1 MYLQTN
7 LSFIK
12 IYASLYMTILSLFK
26 KKIKSFENEEYYSN
40 CKKQYFRELSFDL
53 FYDDVTSISHRR
65 KIKEEEI
72 PKENF
77 YSIAYFDNGRLVR
90 FDEIVHDEVDTKTFL
105 CYKEEILTKAFRFE
119 ILKYKHNKKIELM
132 HIWKYFYKNEK
143 LNKLVW
149 KSYADYIYAHHNTVY
164 LIEYFVYD
172 EKGLE
177 SIYKTFLRNELIIN
191 VAVYKKIL
199 DKKRGLTLKEIT
211 AINMEKEKHNKD

>member
-1 MYLQTN
+1 MCHRYIPYISQ
-7 LSFIK
+7 LSQH
-12 IYASLYMTILSLFK
+12 L
-26 KKIKSFENEEYYSN
+26 
-40 CKKQYFRELSFDL
+40 
-53 FYDDVTSISHRR
+53 
-65 KIKEEEI
+65 I

-90 FDEIVHDEVDTKTFL
+90 FDEIVDDEVDTKTFL

-132 HIWKYFYKNEK
+132 HIWKYFYKNKK

-149 KSYADYIYAHHNTVY
+149 KSYADYIYAHHNTNY

-177 SIYKTFLRNELIIN
+177 SIYKTF
-191 VAVYKKIL
+191 
-199 DKKRGLTLKEIT
+199 
-211 AINMEKEKHNKD
+211 